1 MTYITFDRYVWCTV
15 DTLTSFF
22 RFISSACESSF
33 NSSLYCSMH
42 NNRLWRSAYIFF
54 FFSCWEGD
62 KITWIVV
69 CTIKYDVNAHRKKR
83 ETQKT
88 HQSLVIVGLS
98 SLVTHWH
105 RLHTTLITCECIFIC
120 TAFFSTPLSNPIGLL
135 WCVFVILSAKQQEKT
150 NNIEIGLVCFF
161 PAPSTRYTA
170 FYSQCVFRSMRWCVG
185 TVNEL

>member
-1 MTYITFDRYVWCTV
+1 MKKRI
-15 DTLTSFF
+15 
-22 RFISSACESSF
+22 
-33 NSSLYCSMH
+33 
-42 NNRLWRSAYIFF
+42 YIFF
-54 FFSCWEGD
+54 LQLLRGWQNNVNCCLHD
-62 KITWIVV
+62 KIW
-69 CTIKYDVNAHRKKR
+69 CQRSQEKR

-98 SLVTHWH
+98 SLVTPKCVRTNAHRH

-161 PAPSTRYTA
+161 QLLLLGILHFIPNVCLDR
-170 FYSQCVFRSMRWCVG
+170 CVG
-185 TVNEL
+185 ASEL